1 MPYRIN
7 GFGTGYY
14 GKANIHRLRAQC
26 EHCNQIGV
34 LESYD
39 TTLFITGLYV
49 PLIPIGGKR
58 ILESCPSC
66 TTHRAVPLSSWNKSK
81 EEHKADLV
89 EKLQANPNDK
99 EALKKALGVSIAYQD
114 HGLFELLHES
124 IIGDRTDDA
133 DIQYTLGQAHR
144 FFGEPAQA
152 ADAYRRSL
160 TVRNNPE
167 VHEELAL
174 LLLGM
179 KNPKEAEKHIEH
191 LLTEPNKEKLWLP
204 YNLVVGYQ
212 AEGMHQE
219 AAQVLDK
226 VEQLYPDTAK
236 DKDWTKLRTIAT
248 KYQNSQKKV
257 GSPLQLSA
265 GSSTNEKGSAFA
277 NRIPLLIFPLL
288 LVGFAIWHACMAL
301 YIANNRTIHV
311 VGALATPYQVSL
323 NGQEITLS
331 PYQVTTV
338 VLPEG
343 DISIEAGKGAP
354 AGVAG
359 KVHFETSFWTRP
371 YVSPVLV
378 INPDRLVIFYVETG
392 VYSNPPGQNPPPDYF
407 VNNNEYF
414 FSEIDFPFAFLP
426 DTLQAK
432 KNQTLRRKALNIVK
446 SPSAAA
452 RADIVTETAGAAGFS
467 EYTMRWLESDLDNPL
482 LLRAVTQSMPRDK
495 ALEFYK
501 ARLFEKPIRIEW
513 HRAYQDLYL
522 QDGKDDTIKPEYKK
536 LVTDSGRDPATLYLL
551 ARISSRPEALVLLNE
566 AVNSGKPA
574 PLAHY
579 SLGYHY
585 LCEGK
590 FQEAAKEMD
599 QAKELIATSPIYAQI
614 AMDAYLAAKQ
624 FEAIYKLLDSPN
636 NHFTSPLANHL
647 QRYYFRL
654 IEGNFVGADE
664 TKKALLIAAGNPKS
678 GLERASIDLGI
689 NFRNAQARGD
699 IQKYLQIGQTNPG
712 TVSKLRMAILSANVE
727 EAINLLGKEAS
738 NSNADQVSDKGLIL
752 LALPGDNHPKA
763 KELKSTFLVEMG
775 KRRDEQELRDI
786 MSKKAPFDMEKIR
799 KSLIHPNEKR
809 VLLYLTAKWLPDHAK
824 ELRELAAQLNYQKDE
839 VALCLK
845 KLTP

>member
-359 KVHFETSFWTRP
+359 SVHFETSFWTRP
-371 YVSPVLV
+371 YLSPVLV
-378 INPDRLVIFYVETG
+378 INPDRLAIFCVQTV
-392 VYSNPPGQNPPPDYF
+392 VYSANPGGDNPPSEFFANSADYI
-407 VNNNEYF
+407 
-414 FSEIDFPFAFLP
+414 FSGIDFPFASLP
-426 DTLQAK
+426 QTIHQK
-432 KNQTLRRKALNIVK
+432 KSQTARRKAVNVFPFPPFIGRLGLIAQV
-446 SPSAAA
+446 
-452 RADIVTETAGAAGFS
+452 AGAEQITS
-467 EYTMRWLESDLDNPL
+467 YLQRWLEAEPGNQMVLGL
-482 LLRAVTQSMPRDK
+482 AIRTMPTDK
-495 ALEFYK
+495 ALELLNG
-501 ARLFEKPIRIEW
+501 RLSEKPLRVDW
-513 HRAYQDLYL
+513 HRAYQDLKQQEKQDATL
-522 QDGKDDTIKPEYKK
+522 QQEYVK
-536 LVTDSGRDPATLYLL
+536 LAADSGRDPAALYLL
-551 ARISSRPEALVLLNE
+551 ARISNHDQAIALLNE
-566 AVNSGKPA
+566 AVKSGKPA
-574 PLAHY
+574 SLAHY
-579 SLGYHY
+579 SLGYHL

-599 QAKELIATSPIYAQI
+599 QAGDL
-614 AMDAYLAAKQ
+614 MDGVSAYSHFALDTYLAAKR
-624 FEAIYKLLDSPN
+624 FDAIYKILDAAKSDPSRSMDVL
-636 NHFTSPLANHL
+636 F
-647 QRYYFRL
+647 QRYQYQM
-654 IEGNFVGADE
+654 IEGNLPGAAETRKSITIAVTSPTSFVDRPEAESRLNTIDAIVNGDVGRLLQFKRSSPE
-664 TKKALLIAAGNPKS
+664 KRPSIILALLG
-678 GLERASIDLGI
+678 G
-689 NFRNAQARGD
+689 
-699 IQKYLQIGQTNPG
+699 
-712 TVSKLRMAILSANVE
+712 KLDV
-727 EAINLLGKEAS
+727 AINLLPEKAGPNDETLPFKT
-738 NSNADQVSDKGLIL
+738 LIL
-752 LALPGDNHPKA
+752 LALPENHPKA
-763 KELKSTFLVEMG
+763 EALKTSFLETLGKRPDERELK
-775 KRRDEQELRDI
+775 DI
-786 MSKKAPFDMEKIR
+786 LSKKIPFSMEKMR
-799 KSLIHPNEKR
+799 QAVLSPGHKSA
-809 VLLYLTAKWLPDHAK
+809 VLYLAAKWFPEHAK
-824 ELRELAAQLNYQKDE
+824 ELRDLAAKLNFQKDE
-839 VALCLK
+839 FALCLK
-845 KLTP
+845 KFNR